1 VNPARVRITRELFIN
16 VIAVSLLILVQ
27 TLKAQSGSKQP
38 TQLDIRGVHAVP
50 QVYVTL
56 QLRTFDQ
63 QVFVPY
69 CGQLESGEKILC
81 TVATHLE
88 VETHNGWHPAKLRT
102 RYGVLGGVSLEGA
115 KGALIP
121 PHTDTSFAFQFSRRF
136 FEVDPGQRLRLVVET
151 WGDERSMRAGD
162 RSLRQLVSPSF
173 RCPETGL
180 GL

>member
-69 CGQLESGEKILC
+69 WPI
-81 TVATHLE
+81 
-88 VETHNGWHPAKLRT
+88 R
-102 RYGVLGGVSLEGA
+102 
-115 KGALIP
+115 
-121 PHTDTSFAFQFSRRF
+121 
-136 FEVDPGQRLRLVVET
+136 
-151 WGDERSMRAGD
+151 ER
-162 RSLRQLVSPSF
+162 
-173 RCPETGL
+173 
-180 GL
+180 